1 MESSVRRFGREILKL
16 MAQLYLIETAKENWN
31 KSRHGYRLAKIL
43 MTLLWELNSC
53 IRGKWSQ
60 PQAYT
65 CHRDRSLKCL
75 LVVRQ
80 FPPAVGD
87 SNLPCLC

>member
-16 MAQLYLIETAKENWN
+16 MAQLYWIKTAKENWN

-53 IRGKWSQ
+53 IRVSGRSHKLILAIETAVSS
-60 PQAYT
+60 AY
-65 CHRDRSLKCL
+65 
-75 LVVRQ
+75 
-80 FPPAVGD
+80 
-87 SNLPCLC
+87 